1 MTYRL
6 LYKTQLNYYK
16 PQAPSQV
23 HYAGS
28 SDYSSLPGLEG
39 SPASFG
45 AAENS
50 NDRVFVRM
58 CNEVATSNGIPP
70 VQTLLRSVTPYR
82 DSITYRD
89 GSHLLSILAKVVG
102 ANARKLTRVLL
113 QDEVQSQAA
122 HLSERPDRETRVGP
136 ATLEMKFLKDKGALS
151 MPPSPYR
158 YVHAVGYQGS
168 EFDLREQII

>member
-1 MTYRL
+1 MTSRL

-45 AAENS
+45 AAGNS
-50 NDRVFVRM
+50 DDRVFVRM

-122 HLSERPDRETRVGP
+122 HLSERPDREMRVGP

-158 YVHAVGYQGS
+158 YIHAVGY
-168 EFDLREQII
+168 